1 MLAMANEAV
10 GRPKWTP
17 PTLPV
22 RTTSFAEDDEKQ
34 QADAA
39 LFRKFLVEHGSAEEI
54 IKVLVSHY
62 EGASGSP
69 TLLPAELTAAL
80 GTQVAPSGKFPMA
93 LPELV
98 KGRAAAAT
106 ASSLHAEN
114 SELKSKV
121 AQLSDT
127 LVPKLDAAHESGLC
141 EHLTVTLT
149 EIHVANVPDMDPGAS
164 KSDPFLRV
172 SVAGPQPQLEWMA
185 QTGPSA
191 NAERVVRWE
200 GEELSL
206 TVPVPAW
213 SPANCIDKVLT
224 GAPSTLA
231 LRVTLWDDDL
241 TNPDDYMGTLNVD
254 LPATVGL
261 KGADGEVSE
270 ASMEHGTKRVLAAPA
285 PAGADEAGELGTYD
299 EAPPPL
305 PCVVSFKYR
314 VEQAGFGTP
323 AEPTQRA
330 DIYH

>member
-1 MLAMANEAV
+1 MGTTIDGLLRQLFQVVDTNRNGVVDLDELKAGLGPYAGSARSFEWLDANADGSITIDEFVQRQIEQYPTDLYEPEEIVEELESLLAMANEAV

-141 EHLTVTLT
+141 EQLTVTLT

-213 SPANCIDKVLT
+213 NPANCIDK
-224 GAPSTLA
+224 ASLA
-231 LRVTLWDDDL
+231 RPRRWRCESRC
-241 TNPDDYMGTLNVD
+241 GT
-254 LPATVGL
+254 T
-261 KGADGEVSE
+261 
-270 ASMEHGTKRVLAAPA
+270 T
-285 PAGADEAGELGTYD
+285 
-299 EAPPPL
+299 
-305 PCVVSFKYR
+305 
-314 VEQAGFGTP
+314 
-323 AEPTQRA
+323 
-330 DIYH
+330 